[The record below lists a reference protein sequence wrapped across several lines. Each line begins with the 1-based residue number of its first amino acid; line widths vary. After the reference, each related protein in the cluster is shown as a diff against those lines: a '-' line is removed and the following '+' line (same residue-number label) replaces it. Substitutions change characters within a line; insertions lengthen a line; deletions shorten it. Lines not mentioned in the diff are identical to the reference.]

1 MSFQR
6 TDHRIEQPCQRPG
19 PMRAHPV
26 PYVATGTRAAPN
38 LRRRCACRGARL
50 RHTWAPPVGDQG
62 CPCSDCKPLDRAI
75 RSGVRPKMPPRTA
88 VPRAV
93 PGMRLVAQ
101 RALSNMQP
109 QRAVGAPILA
119 RCNRLSSARS
129 ILGRFCSNQN
139 MSRRSH
145 PSLTSPHHHQQQ
157 SSTLH
162 ATQSQ
167 YSRLAVFMY
176 DPQQAVAAPT
186 RGYGRS
192 PQLLILLVPTGTRVS
207 NLILYRQAY
216 AIASWKE
223 Y

>member
-1 MSFQR
+1 MPTS
-6 TDHRIEQPCQRPG
+6 RPNARSSSAICSYWDARSAKSKAQVRLPG
-19 PMRAHPV
+19 RKVAAHV
-26 PYVATGTRAAPN
+26 GTTGQQAM
-38 LRRRCACRGARL
+38 
-50 RHTWAPPVGDQG
+50 GDQG

-75 RSGVRPKMPPRTA
+75 RTGVRPKMPPRTA

-176 DPQQAVAAPT
+176 DPQQAVGAPT
-186 RGYGRS
+186 RGYCRYCFIS
-192 PQLLILLVPTGTRVS
+192 
-207 NLILYRQAY
+207 
-216 AIASWKE
+216 
-223 Y
+223 